1 MPLCLNSLRLP
12 CRRILKESRRAS
24 RVQLLLGTTFRYTF
38 PSDDHELTTTTSGEE
53 AVTGNTTAGGVYN
66 DYGNDNDK
74 DVEMIRRNCY
84 SNKDNQ
90 DDAVHDDGTAVDV
103 DIPVHGCAT
112 LPFFS
117 SGTQGREDVIPAPM
131 GVT

>member
-1 MPLCLNSLRLP
+1 MIMIAFKP
-12 CRRILKESRRAS
+12 CEK
-24 RVQLLLGTTFRYTF
+24 
-38 PSDDHELTTTTSGEE
+38 ELTTTTSGEE
-53 AVTGNTTAGGVYN
+53 TVTGNTNAGGIYN
-66 DYGNDNDK
+66 GYGNDNDK
-74 DVEMIRRNCY
+74 DVELIRWNCY

-90 DDAVHDDGTAVDV
+90 DHAVHDDGTAVDV
-103 DIPVHGCAT
+103 DIPVHGCAA